1 MVSRDP
7 LDRQDAAGGKPT
19 ASAVA
24 PAGDGLVIDQVF
36 STPGVHPFEQIQWDR
51 RSARINDGAGR
62 VVFEQDD
69 VEVPSTWSQ
78 LAANVVVSKYF
89 YGEKGTGERENSVK
103 QLVHR
108 VCRTIADW
116 GLADGVFAT
125 ADDGERF
132 YQELTCLCVNQFG
145 AFNSPVW
152 FNVGLLHVNGVPGS
166 EGNFHWD
173 PELGQSVR
181 TMRSYEYPQASA
193 CFIQSVDDTM
203 EDIMRLAASEAMLF
217 KYGSGTGSD
226 LSTLRSSREK
236 LSGGGT
242 PSGPLSFMRIFDQVA
257 GVIRSGGKTRRAAK
271 MQSLR
276 CDHPDIKEFI
286 ECKMTEEKKAW
297 ALIDAGYDGSIDGSA
312 YASVMYQNSNLS
324 VRLTDEFMQACLDGN
339 GWQTRAVTTGEPMAK
354 YPARDLLDLIAEGTR
369 ICGDPGVQYHS
380 TINRWHTCKAS
391 GPINASNPCSE
402 YMFLDDSACNLASLN
417 LIKFRLPDGRFDV
430 ERFRAAVRI
439 FIIAQEILVDRS
451 SYPVARICRN
461 SHDYRPLG
469 LGYANLGSLIMSL
482 GLPYDSGAGRAL
494 AAAVTAIM
502 TATAYAASSELASRL
517 GPFPQY
523 TRNRKDMLQVLRM
536 HREAAEGISPKDC
549 PAELRDRAIA
559 CWDEAAASAAAMGC
573 RNAQVTVLAPTGTIG
588 FMMDCDTTGIE
599 PDIALVKYKSLAGG
613 GMFKIV
619 NQTVPLA
626 LERLGYTNG
635 QIAAIV
641 GYIDDHDT
649 IEGSPE
655 FADEHLPVFDCA
667 FKPANGSRSIHYMG
681 HIRMMGAVQPF
692 LSGAISKTV
701 NMPKESTAEEIRKVY
716 VEGWKLGLK
725 AVAIYRD
732 GSKRTQPLNTS
743 KDEKAAAGVARLSG
757 GGGKMLLI
765 DEATLE
771 EARRQPHRERL
782 PATRPSITH
791 KFSVG
796 GHEGYLT
803 VGQYEGGRPG
813 ELFVTMAKEGSTVG
827 GMMDAFAT
835 SISLCLQFGVP
846 LEDLVKKF
854 THQRF
859 EPSGMTSNHDIPFAK
874 SVVDYIFRWLGL
886 TFLEEY
892 RKTNLPVRGQ
902 TDAPVPQLPARQIT
916 STSEAVREDAASGAG
931 SAVQASDKEV
941 KRSGGV
947 SSGLYVTTSTEDRV
961 LAGASSLAVPIP
973 GAGELLSRRM
983 APQVEHIDQ
992 QFSHYQEDAPACD
1005 VCGSIT
1011 VRNGNCYKCYNCGSS
1026 LGCS

>member
-1 MVSRDP
+1 MISRDP
-7 LDRQDAAGGKPT
+7 LEPKDSADNKQ
-19 ASAVA
+19 AVA
-24 PAGDGLVIDQVF
+24 PARDGLTVEQVF
-36 STPGVHPFEQIQWDR
+36 STPGVHPFEEIQWDTR
-51 RSARINDGAGR
+51 PARISDGSGKAI
-62 VVFEQDD
+62 FEQDD
-69 VEVPSTWSQ
+69 VEVPATWTQ
-78 LAANVVVSKYF
+78 LATNVVVSKYF
-89 YGEKGTGERENSVK
+89 YGEKGTSERECSVK

-108 VCRTIADW
+108 VARTIADW

-125 ADDGERF
+125 PQDGERF
-132 YQELTCLCVNQFG
+132 YQDLTYLCVNQYA

-166 EGNFHWD
+166 EGCFHWD
-173 PELGQSVR
+173 AEQNKPVR
-181 TMRSYEYPQASA
+181 TMRSYEYPQSSA

-203 EDIMRLAASEAMLF
+203 EDIMRLAAAEAMLF
-217 KYGSGTGSD
+217 KYGSGTGTD

-242 PSGPLSFMRIFDQVA
+242 PSGPLSFMRIYDQVA

-286 ECKMTEEKKAW
+286 ECKMVEEKKAW
-297 ALIDAGYDGSIDGSA
+297 ALIDAGYDGSIDGDA

-324 VRLTDEFMQACLDGN
+324 IRLTDEFMQAAIDGKP
-339 GWQTRAVTTGEPMAK
+339 WRTRAVTTGKPMDE
-354 YPARDLLDLIAEGTR
+354 YPASELLDLIAEGTR

-380 TINRWHTCKAS
+380 TVNHWHTCKTS

-417 LIKFRLPDGRFDV
+417 LMKFRLPDGSFDI

-439 FIIAQEILVDRS
+439 FVIAQEILVDRS
-451 SYPVARICRN
+451 SYPVDRICRN

-469 LGYANLGSLIMSL
+469 LGYANLGCLIMSL
-482 GLPYDSGAGRAL
+482 GLPYDSDAGRAM
-494 AAAVTAIM
+494 AAAITAIM
-502 TATAYAASSELASRL
+502 TSTAYTASSELSSRL
-517 GPFPQY
+517 GSFPQY
-523 TRNRKDMLQVLRM
+523 SSNQEDMLQVLRM
-536 HREAAEGISPKDC
+536 HREAAEGISPTDC
-549 PAELRDRAIA
+549 PEELRSQAIA
-559 CWDEAAASAAAMGC
+559 CWTEAVASAEAFGC

-588 FMMDCDTTGIE
+588 FMMDCDTTGVE

-626 LERLGYTNG
+626 LERLGYSES
-635 QIAAIV
+635 QISAIIEH
-641 GYIDDHDT
+641 IDDNDT

-655 FADEHLPVFDCA
+655 LADEHLPVFDCA
-667 FKPANGSRSIHYMG
+667 FKPANGKRFIHYMG

-732 GSKRTQPLNTS
+732 GSKRIQPLNTS
-743 KDEKAAAGVARLSG
+743 NGTKPAAKLSTAKDGEVLF
-757 GGGKMLLI
+757 I
-765 DEATLE
+765 DEEMLE
-771 EARRQPHRERL
+771 AARRQPHRERL

-859 EPSGMTSNHDIPFAK
+859 EPSGMTSNRDIPFAK

-886 TFLEEY
+886 TFIEEY
-892 RKTNLPVRGQ
+892 RQTNLPKRGQ
-902 TDAPVPQLPARQIT
+902 SDASTPAQPERPRIPA
-916 STSEAVREDAASGAG
+916 SEVREDTASNAG
-931 SAVQASDKEV
+931 SATQISDKDV
-941 KRSGGV
+941 KRSAGA
-947 SSGLYVTTSTEDRV
+947 SSGLYVTTSKEDNV
-961 LAGASSLAVPIP
+961 LAGASSKAMTIP
-973 GAGELLSRRM
+973 AAGVLSRRM
-983 APQVEHIDQ
+983 KPQVERVDQ

-1005 VCGSIT
+1005 ICGSIT